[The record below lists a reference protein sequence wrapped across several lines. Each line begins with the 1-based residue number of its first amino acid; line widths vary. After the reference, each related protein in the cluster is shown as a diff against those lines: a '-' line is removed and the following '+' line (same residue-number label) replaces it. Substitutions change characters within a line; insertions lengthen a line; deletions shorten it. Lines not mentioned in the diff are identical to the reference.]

1 MDTERERERER
12 ERDSNYNRHI
22 YIYIYRERERERE
35 RERANTMDPERE
47 LTIVNTE
54 RANVMGSRNST
65 KRESNC
71 NEQRE

>member
-1 MDTERERERER
+1 MDTARERGREREREQLQWTQK
-12 ERDSNYNRHI
+12 
-22 YIYIYRERERERE
+22 ERERERE
-35 RERANTMDPERE
+35 RERATTMDPERE